1 MSMNRIQSVQA
12 RATARLNNRPTT
24 PAPAYAA
31 CRAASERELK
41 LEETREKAAL
51 MAAWRATA
59 LRSNLAYELLNEAG
73 AEAHERETWPAPSSD
88 LSWDCE
94 VES

>member
-1 MSMNRIQSVQA
+1 MNRIQSVQA
-12 RATARLNNRPTT
+12 RTAAALKAERPTT
-24 PAPAYAA
+24 PAPAYTA

-41 LEETREKAAL
+41 LERRQESAAL

-59 LRSNLAYELLNEAG
+59 LRSNLAHELLNETG
-73 AEAHERETWPAPSSD
+73 AEAHERETWPAPASD